1 MSIIEF
7 SLLAVS
13 SIFAIVDPIAVVPA
27 FIMMTPNYTPE
38 QRIKTAKLAAL
49 VTAGV
54 LIIFSVGGKLI
65 FRLLGITLPA
75 FQLAGSIVLLLVAL
89 DMVRARRSA
98 VQETVEETVAGA
110 EKEDIAITPLAV
122 PMLAGPGAI
131 TTVIILQN
139 QAVNI
144 LMQISLFISIIIVSL
159 ACYFILRW
167 CAYGAKWLSP
177 IALKIGTRIMGLLL
191 AAIAMQFFINAI
203 EQIRKS

>member
-110 EKEDIAITPLAV
+110 EKEDL
-122 PMLAGPGAI
+122 
-131 TTVIILQN
+131 
-139 QAVNI
+139 
-144 LMQISLFISIIIVSL
+144 SLIHI
-159 ACYFILRW
+159 
-167 CAYGAKWLSP
+167 
-177 IALKIGTRIMGLLL
+177 
-191 AAIAMQFFINAI
+191 
-203 EQIRKS
+203 